1 MQRDRISALQ
11 VPPSPMQPL
20 RRARATLCAVQ
31 AAAAL
36 RCTSVLVS
44 MQGSYQLRYGVLDLR
59 RSGGFPGR
67 RPGPHNDP
75 PRISAGTAPGQRLA
89 NPELM
94 LTTPSARADTQLPER
109 VV

>member
-44 MQGSYQLRYGVLDLR
+44 MHTQWGSNHH
-59 RSGGFPGR
+59 S
-67 RPGPHNDP
+67 
-75 PRISAGTAPGQRLA
+75 SATAPRRL
-89 NPELM
+89 NYDM
-94 LTTPSARADTQLPER
+94 TVCFTPNIYAIIYILFEDVIENEMWRAWCKKHDCLFP
-109 VV
+109 